1 MNFNVYK
8 TGTPTCPHCLHAMLP
23 DDMLA
28 QDVDVFAM
36 APQEERH
43 PLKCPACDKEFWC
56 EGGYSPHYTSAFSEE
71 ELQ

>member
-1 MNFNVYK
+1 
-8 TGTPTCPHCLHAMLP
+8 MLP